1 MKVEKISLNSYGNP
15 TKAKASGGVKSVN
28 NGAVN
33 TPNFSGN
40 IVQGDLVKDIQKLM
54 PSTIKVTNR
63 LADSMGEIQNIL
75 INAVGTG
82 LVAPI
87 FIKYNPLS
95 KTDED
100 TAITDIYERITP
112 AIVVVDAELKD
123 GTSSGTGCII
133 DSKGVILTSSH
144 VIANASDIQIT
155 ISSGEV
161 YKGET
166 LSVLGKD
173 NDLAL
178 IKINPK
184 RELPTLKLGDSAKVK
199 VGQRVLAI
207 GNPFGFNGTLTT
219 GIISRIDYTRNK
231 LQTDAA
237 INPGNSGGPIVNI
250 KGEVIGISQSI
261 YNPDNNVSNIG
272 IGFAVPI
279 NEAKSFIKLTLS
291 DSFLSKSMNVKE
303 Q

>member
-1 MKVEKISLNSYGNP
+1 MKQFLCTFLMVITFG
-15 TKAKASGGVKSVN
+15 ASIQ
-28 NGAVN
+28 A
-33 TPNFSGN
+33 
-40 IVQGDLVKDIQKLM
+40 GDAAI
-54 PSTIKVTNR
+54 
-63 LADSMGEIQNIL
+63 
-75 INAVGTG
+75 INLTRSDDDA
-82 LVAPI
+82 
-87 FIKYNPLS
+87 
-95 KTDED
+95 
-100 TAITDIYERITP
+100 AITDIYERVTP

-133 DSKGVILTSSH
+133 DPKGIILTSSH

-231 LQTDAA
+231 IQTDAA

-291 DSFLSKSMNVKE
+291 DSYISKAQEVK
-303 Q
+303 QQ